1 MSLSLL
7 PSSVGPRIGIQSL
20 ELLFLNA
27 QKIIISTIWH
37 SGTDGSQVVLGPGA
51 LSQEIGVGETTIRL
65 EQVVH
70 LENFV
75 VRLDS
80 TKNARGNIVVNRNV
94 KIIHVDDDLLTIG
107 VDADGFL
114 ATQELDLRLGPGM
127 VGP

>member
-7 PSSVGPRIGIQSL
+7 PSSVNPGIGIQSL

-27 QKIIISTIWH
+27 QKIIVSTIWH
-37 SGTDGSQVVLGPGA
+37 SGADGSQVVLGPSA
-51 LSQEIGVGETTIRL
+51 LSQEVGVGETTIRL

-94 KIIHVDDDLLTIG
+94 KIIHTDDNLLTIG
-107 VDADGFL
+107 IDANGFL
-114 ATQELDLRLGPGM
+114 TTQELDLRLCPGM